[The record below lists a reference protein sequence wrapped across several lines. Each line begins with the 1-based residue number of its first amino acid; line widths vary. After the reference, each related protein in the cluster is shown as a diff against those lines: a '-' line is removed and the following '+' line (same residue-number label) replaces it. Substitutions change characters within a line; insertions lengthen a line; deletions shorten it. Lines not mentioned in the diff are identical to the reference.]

1 MRSVLALLQFCT
13 SLPLGRP
20 VAFEHFA
27 RRSYL
32 YPLAGY
38 VIGGIAAGIVYWIGS
53 AAVGAAVALA
63 LVLLLSGCN
72 HFDGLL
78 DFGDGLMA
86 HGSRERR
93 VAAMTDRATGAGAV
107 AAGIVVTLVAFAAL
121 QDAACLPAAILT
133 AEVLAKVAMSYL
145 TTLGA
150 VSGGSLLLS
159 GLRPWFL
166 IPTTLLA
173 SLLLL
178 PMPAVKIALALV
190 ATAARR
196 RDAVCPASR
205 RRQRGCRRRY
215 QRDHPG
221 GHPPPVRSSV
231 TALSVARPLV

>member
-38 VIGGIAAGIVYWIGS
+38 VIGGIAAGIVYCIGS
-53 AAVGAAVALA
+53 AVVGAAVALA

-121 QDAACLPAAILT
+121 QDVACLPAAILT

-150 VSGGSLLLS
+150 PFREGIHSYFHGFV
-159 GLRPWFL
+159 RPWFL

-173 SLLLL
+173 LPLFLL
-178 PMPAVKIALALV
+178 PMPAASIALALV
-190 ATAARR
+190 ATAGIAAVMLLLARR
-196 RDAVCPASR
+196 LF
-205 RRQRGCRRRY
+205 
-215 QRDHPG
+215 G
-221 GHPPPVRSSV
+221 GVNGDVVGATNEITRAGILLLF
-231 TALSVARPLV
+231 ALL